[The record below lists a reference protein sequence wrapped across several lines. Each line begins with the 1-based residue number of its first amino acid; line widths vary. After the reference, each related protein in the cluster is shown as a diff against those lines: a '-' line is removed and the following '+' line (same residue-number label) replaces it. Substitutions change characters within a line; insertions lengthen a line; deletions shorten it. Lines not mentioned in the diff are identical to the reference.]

1 MPTNRI
7 HASLSDVDRDAV
19 LAAIALIREKLPF
32 LQDLTPTERR
42 DLPKLGDKSVGFVH
56 HADTLTRHDDSFL
69 PRSFDLPEFQ
79 SDAALFEALAPIRA
93 ALMQLAELVDDTTIL
108 VGSEAYVAALVIYQN
123 ARTNGQGEGFDEL
136 LDELSRRFARRTK
149 KPEEP
154 GTKP

>member
-1 MPTNRI
+1 MPTNLI
-7 HASLSDVDRDAV
+7 HATLSDSDRDAV

-42 DLPKLGDKSVGFVH
+42 DLPKLGDKSVGFVQ